1 MNQIRTKKEQQIEWR
16 RSKVQELVIKGYSQS
31 EIART
36 LNIPK
41 VTICRDV
48 SYLKDKAEETIKYHI
63 QKTLPYEYSNCLQ
76 GLHEIIKEVWIILE
90 NADKTGER
98 LQSLALIKEIF
109 VTRMDLL
116 TNASLLQ
123 DSIKFVEQI
132 KDKLSNNNKKEVNK
146 QDNGMEGFTETDW
159 TAESTD
165 TVF

>member
-1 MNQIRTKKEQQIEWR
+1 MPGRPNSKYIITER
-16 RSKVQELVIKGYSQS
+16 RQKVHIMLSQGLNET
-31 EIART
+31 EIAT
-36 LNIPK
+36 QLN
-41 VTICRDV
+41 VNQSTICRDV
-48 SYLKDKAEETIKYHI
+48 KSIKKHSQDI
-63 QKTLPYEYSNCLQ
+63 LQVIEREVLPYEYSNCLQ
-76 GLHEIIKEVWIILE
+76 GLQEIIKEVWIILE